1 MPNKGID
8 HARNAL
14 PQVLA
19 ACSPEVVQVYEAGY
33 PPAPSSAPLAGR
45 PGGRPLARAPPYMA
59 RRAAA

>member
-14 PQVLA
+14 P
-19 ACSPEVVQVYEAGY
+19 ACSPEVVPVYEAGY
-33 PPAPSSAPLAGR
+33 PPAPSFAPLAGR